1 MYLAENCKRMLSVD
15 YSLIACGYS
24 DDVIFT
30 IAPGT
35 LHLRVRFE
43 LLPCITA
50 GLQQKVFVPLTN

>member
-1 MYLAENCKRMLSVD
+1 MLIIHLLPV
-15 YSLIACGYS
+15 
-24 DDVIFT
+24 FT